1 MARALLVQMKG
12 QCRQRVLDRLEPLRR
27 SVVSSE
33 GELSQCRDAGGWA
46 MGASVTDGSA
56 VMRQTL
62 G

>member
-1 MARALLVQMKG
+1 MQMKG